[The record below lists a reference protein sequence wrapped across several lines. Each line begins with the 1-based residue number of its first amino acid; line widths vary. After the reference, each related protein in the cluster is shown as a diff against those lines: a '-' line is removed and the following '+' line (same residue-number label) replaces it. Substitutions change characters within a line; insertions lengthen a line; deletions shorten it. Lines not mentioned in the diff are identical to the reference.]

1 VTRPVVDAAA
11 PPAWAT
17 ALDPEAWAA
26 ARRRLRRA
34 IDAGERIVIAG
45 HVRPDGDALGS
56 VLALHH
62 ALGAAGARTVPAI
75 GEHPVRLDAGLDRL
89 PGIELLVTAQDLPE
103 PAEVDL
109 LVSVD
114 VASAERLGT
123 VAAYLDAG
131 VETIAYDH
139 HARRQAFGDL
149 TCNAPEAAAT
159 VLLLARLLEE
169 LGLPLSPP
177 VADCLYVGLV
187 TDTGRFSYAATD
199 PSAMQL
205 GARLLA
211 AGVDQA
217 GWTQALYE
225 TRPVT
230 ELAALGTAL
239 ARAALHPEVALVAT
253 HLEAHELGTA
263 TAEGLIDLVRTVD
276 RAEVALTLLP
286 DGPDTWK
293 GSLRSRGRV
302 DVGRVA
308 AALGGGGHRLAAG
321 FTVHGT
327 PAAVTERV
335 VALLREG

>member
-1 VTRPVVDAAA
+1 VTPPVADPAP
-11 PPAWAT
+11 PPAWVA
-17 ALDPEAWAA
+17 ALEPGVWAA
-26 ARRRLRRA
+26 VCIRLRRA
-34 IDAGERIVIAG
+34 IEVGDRVVIAG

-56 VLALHH
+56 MLALHH

-75 GEHPVRLDAGLDRL
+75 GEQPVRLDAGLDRL
-89 PGIELLVTAQDLPE
+89 PGIEALVTADDLP
-103 PAEVDL
+103 AAADVDL

-114 VASAERLGT
+114 VASADRLGS

-131 VETIAYDH
+131 VETIAFDH

-159 VLLLARLLEE
+159 VQLLVLLLDALA
-169 LGLPLSPP
+169 LPLTRP

-217 GWTQALYE
+217 AWTQALYE
-225 TRPVT
+225 TRPLR
-230 ELAALGTAL
+230 ELAVLGTAL
-239 ARAALHPEVALVAT
+239 ARAGLYPDVALVAT
-253 HLEAHELGTA
+253 HLEADELGAA

-286 DGPDTWK
+286 DGPDAWK

-302 DVGRVA
+302 DIGRVA

-321 FTVHGT
+321 FTAYGT
-327 PAAVTERV
+327 PSAITERV